1 VRAGTDAVP
10 ASVRR
15 FMARARRRQQRAGRP
30 WALASGGVG
39 LAALLAWVVWASP
52 LLAVTDVRVTGTD
65 LLSPAE
71 VREAAAVP
79 QGTPLSRVR
88 VTEVADRVG
97 SLAPVAQVEVS
108 RSWPTTLEVAV
119 TERTAVAAVPVGGQF
134 GLLDGTGTVF
144 HTVAS
149 PPGRLPMV
157 ELSEPGPD
165 DPSTA
170 AALTVLAALTPEL
183 RAQLETL
190 TVAGPARIELRLS
203 GGPTVVWGDDSS
215 SDEKARVAT
224 ALLDRD
230 AEVIDVS
237 APEVVV
243 LR

>member
-1 VRAGTDAVP
+1 VP

-15 FMARARRRQQRAGRP
+15 FMARARRRRGSPTRR
-30 WALASGGVG
+30 WG
-39 LAALLAWVVWASP
+39 LAAGAIGTVGLLAWVVWVSP
-52 LLAVTDVRVTGTD
+52 LLAVAEVRVTGTD
-65 LLSPAE
+65 VLSPAD
-71 VREAAAVP
+71 VREVAAVTE
-79 QGTPLSRVR
+79 GTPLSRVR
-88 VTEVADRVG
+88 VAEVADRVG

-134 GLLDGTGTVF
+134 GLLDGDGVVF

-149 PPGRLPMV
+149 PPGRLPIV

-183 RAQLETL
+183 RAQLGTL
-190 TVAGPARIELRLS
+190 TAAGPARIELRLDT
-203 GGPTVVWGDDSS
+203 GRTVVWGDDSA